1 MKMTKSFCN
10 LTVKNKIKY
19 DIKRTL
25 DKDSMEINYLFQ
37 NSNKTLE
44 TMTVIDA
51 ERRIALENLRKLTEE
66 LQTNRLRYNAK
77 SFCKYFTL

>member
-1 MKMTKSFCN
+1 MTKSFCN

-51 ERRIALENLRKLTEE
+51 ERRIALENLRKLTDE
-66 LQTNRLRYNAK
+66 LQTKRLRYNAK

>member
-1 MKMTKSFCN
+1 MTKSFCN
-10 LTVKNKIKY
+10 LTVKNKRKY

>member
-1 MKMTKSFCN
+1 MTKSFCN
-10 LTVKNKIKY
+10 LTVKNKRKY
-19 DIKRTL
+19 DIKRIL

-51 ERRIALENLRKLTEE
+51 ERRIALENLRKLTDE
-66 LQTNRLRYNAK
+66 LQTKRLRYNAK

>member
-1 MKMTKSFCN
+1 MTKSFCN

-19 DIKRTL
+19 DIKRIL

-51 ERRIALENLRKLTEE
+51 ERRIALENLRKLTDE
-66 LQTNRLRYNAK
+66 LQTKRLRYNAK

>member
-1 MKMTKSFCN
+1 MTKSFCN